1 MELKQA
7 KPEDWPEILDMAR
20 AFHAEDGHALTQ
32 RGEIALRNALHA
44 SSPFS
49 PYVQVLTVRDDG
61 KIAGYAVICYSFSI
75 EFGGVTSYLDDFYVK
90 PEYRGN
96 GLGTKALEEFEHMS
110 RARGCCI
117 FHLETEAAN
126 DKAKAFY
133 MKHGMED
140 TGRAL
145 LIKKL

>member
-20 AFHAEDGHALTQ
+20 AFHAEDGHALSQ

-49 PYVQVLTVRDDG
+49 PYAQVLTVKAG
-61 KIAGYAVICYSFSI
+61 GTTAGYAVLCFSFSI
-75 EFGGVTSYLDDFYVK
+75 EFGGMTSYLDDFYVK
-90 PEYRGN
+90 PEFRGQ
-96 GLGTKALEEFEHMS
+96 GIGTKALEEFEFMS

-133 MKHGMED
+133 IKHGLED
-140 TGRAL
+140 TGRRL